1 MQGAAHLRSLLRIA
15 RDSHCGE
22 REEYGKRG
30 ECCWLSNERVYCKQ
44 QARNLEQMVQANSS
58 LWQTIGSIAEAEG
71 VQLFDIDIPGERA
84 GGVLRVY
91 ITKEL
96 GQGVS
101 FDDCV
106 RVSKCILDL
115 DETEELIPSG
125 CSLEVSS
132 PGVNRRLRLEQHF
145 VDATGERIRVK
156 YRDESSDKFIV
167 VFGTVESFQEGIVTL
182 VSDDKEEMKIPFV
195 SIKEARVDFKF

>member
-1 MQGAAHLRSLLRIA
+1 MYSTG
-15 RDSHCGE
+15 
-22 REEYGKRG
+22 
-30 ECCWLSNERVYCKQ
+30 
-44 QARNLEQMVQANSS
+44 RNLEQVEQAKTS
-58 LWQTIGSIAEAEG
+58 LWETIGSIAESEG
-71 VQLFDIDIPGERA
+71 VKLFDIDIPGERA

-96 GQGVS
+96 GEGVS

-145 VDATGERIRVK
+145 VGAIGERVRIK
-156 YRDESSDKFIV
+156 YREESTDKFTV
-167 VFGTVESFQEGIVTL
+167 VFGTVESFREGIVTL
-182 VSDDKEEMKIPFV
+182 VSDDKEEVKIPFV
-195 SIKEARVDFKF
+195 GIKEARVDFKF